1 MPTAGRPARRPARA
15 LLLTGPLLGAC
26 SQPAGETLTT
36 AADEHCVAT
45 ARPAPGF
52 WAGDDGGL
60 EGVVAERLDL
70 GGLRVV
76 DVPLSEL
83 AAGGPDGCDMALAQL
98 APTDERRDVA
108 SWGSAYLRADQC
120 IVVAGDLEVSDVQT
134 ARGCAAERSSGSA
147 GALRDAVPTAD
158 VRDAVPTA
166 DVRDAVPTADVRDFP
181 DFDELLEAVECGE
194 VDAAVLDLPV
204 ALVATDRPALRV
216 LARFARSDQYAV
228 EVRDAGQRDALDRA
242 LRSLVAQS
250 VLDELVERW
259 LEPRYAQELDAVPAL
274 RTENQL

>member
-158 VRDAVPTA
+158 VRD
-166 DVRDAVPTADVRDFP
+166 FP